1 MANKKI
7 SDLPQ
12 IPLTSFD
19 SDEDYLIVQKNE
31 STSPTFRA
39 HVSNVTSSAQS
50 SDRITLFDGKKS
62 IFYDMPNIGHAS
74 GAYNPP
80 AENRER
86 DVYDLTGLGVP
97 KTASAAYVS
106 FDHHGSGYPALVFNY
121 YKNATTSQ
129 SHRFEYW
136 YNRAII
142 SNHTL
147 WMPLDDGKLHIQW
160 VWVYFHTASCSLY
173 LHGYV

>member
-12 IPLTSFD
+12 ISSDSFD
-19 SDEDYLIVQKNE
+19 ADEDYLLVQRNL
-31 STSPTFRA
+31 SNAPTFRA
-39 HVSNVTSSAQS
+39 NVSYTTASAQS
-50 SDRITLFDGKKS
+50 SKKITLFDGKKS
-62 IFYDMPNIGHAS
+62 IFDMPNIGHAS
-74 GAYNPP
+74 NSYNPP
-80 AENRER
+80 AENRQR
-86 DVYDLTGLGVP
+86 DVYDLSPLGVP

-106 FDHHGSGYPALVFNY
+106 FDHHGSGWPALVFNY
-121 YKNATTSQ
+121 YNNATTSK

-136 YNRAII
+136 YKRAII

-147 WMPLDDGKLHIQW
+147 WMPLDEAKLHIQW
-160 VWVYFHTASCSLY
+160 VWVYFYTASCSFY